1 MVEAV
6 RARGVLPEAI
16 DENGHRGRVRSGAQA
31 IVETLEAYGVRFVF
45 GMCGHTNLAMLGAI
59 EQSSLTFIGVRHEQV
74 AAHAADGYFRATGEL
89 AAVLTTIGPGLTNA
103 LTGIGDAAL
112 DGAGMVVVAGDV
124 PSYLAGRGGFQEL
137 DLHGE
142 AQQVEMVRP
151 LVKRAW
157 KVASR
162 EGLADIAGRA
172 CQVAL
177 ADQPGPVLLDV
188 PMNFFSATFSD
199 EIHVAAQRLPAD
211 RRRYAAE
218 GQVSRVARMLIDA
231 ERPVVYAGGGAARSG
246 ARDSLV
252 ALAEHL
258 GVPVVTTMS
267 GQGAIPQDHRLCA
280 GYTATVGTPL
290 AHQLVNSA
298 DVVLAL
304 GTRFGEM
311 ETSSYDHDVSFRVP
325 PTQVVQVDLDA
336 TQIGRAY
343 PVAVGVVAEVGAF
356 VEQLLGEVRAATPR
370 RDWES
375 SARFATIR
383 DEIRAWRADIAEARR
398 SDATPIAVERLLGD
412 IREVLPR
419 DGIFLTD
426 VGIRHQVA
434 QQFDVYEARDHY
446 VASGWGTMG
455 GSVAA
460 ALGAKVGAPDR
471 AVVAEVGD
479 GAFTSILSAVI
490 TAVEHDIPVVWV
502 VMNNFGYSSISVY
515 QHKHRLGA
523 LGTTFRTPDGQPYN
537 PDFAALAAACGALG
551 AVVTDPADL
560 KPALR
565 AALDSGRPYVLDVH
579 TEPAP
584 RTRASGR
591 WDVNDILSGNRNA

>member
-6 RARGVLPEAI
+6 RERDDLVEATTESGVRAK
-16 DENGHRGRVRSGAQA
+16 VRSGAQA
-31 IVETLEAYGVRFVF
+31 IVATLEAYGVRYVF

-74 AAHAADGYFRATGEL
+74 AAHAADGYFRATGQL

-112 DGAGMVVVAGDV
+112 DGAGMIVIAGDV

-162 EGLADIAGRA
+162 EGLADVTGRA
-172 CQVAL
+172 CQIAL

-188 PMNFFSATFSD
+188 PMDLFSATFRD
-199 EIHVAAQRLPAD
+199 DIHVAAHRVPAD
-211 RRRYAAE
+211 RRTYAPDT
-218 GQVSRVARMLIDA
+218 QVARAAQMLVEA
-231 ERPVVYAGGGAARSG
+231 ERPVIYAGGGAARSR
-246 ARDSLV
+246 ARDSLL

-258 GVPVVTTMS
+258 GIPVVTTMA
-267 GQGAIPQDHRLCA
+267 GQGVIPQDHPLCA

-290 AHQLVNSA
+290 GHALVNSA

-311 ETSSYDHDVSFRVP
+311 ETSSYDPEVSFRVP
-325 PTQVVQVDLDA
+325 PTQIVQVDVDA
-336 TQIGRAY
+336 SQIGRTY
-343 PVAVGVVAEVGAF
+343 PVALGVVADVGAF
-356 VEQLLGEVRAATPR
+356 VGQLLAEIRGATPR
-370 RDWES
+370 RNWES
-375 SARFATIR
+375 SARFAAIQ
-383 DEIRAWRADIAEARR
+383 EGIRAWRADIEQGRH
-398 SDATPIAVERLLGD
+398 SDATPITVERLLGD

-434 QQFDVYEARDHY
+434 QQFDVYDPRDHY

-455 GSVAA
+455 GAVAA
-460 ALGAKVGAPDR
+460 ALGAKVGAPGR

-479 GAFTSILSAVI
+479 GAFTSILSAVV
-490 TAVEHDIPVVWV
+490 TAVEYDIPVVWV

-515 QHKHRLGA
+515 QHKHALGA
-523 LGTTFRTPDGQPYN
+523 LGTTFRTPDGKPYN
-537 PDFAALAAACGALG
+537 PDFAALAQACGALG

-560 KPALR
+560 RSALR
-565 AALDSGRPYVLDVH
+565 TALDSGRPYVLDVH
-579 TEPAP
+579 TEKAP
-584 RTRASGR
+584 RTRATGK